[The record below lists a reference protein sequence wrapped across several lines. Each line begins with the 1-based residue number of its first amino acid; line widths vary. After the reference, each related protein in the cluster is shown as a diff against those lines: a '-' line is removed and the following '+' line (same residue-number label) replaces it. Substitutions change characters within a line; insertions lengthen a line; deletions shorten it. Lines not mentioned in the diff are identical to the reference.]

1 MEKSVTIK
9 VIQAL
14 SATLLLIAIAVT
26 VKTCKREDSD
36 PLQDRLEEIN
46 DSLMQ
51 EVMENSIKI
60 DSLYLKIDSLDL
72 LSDTIINK
80 QSVVNEY
87 YNQEVTISLVL
98 MLVVLTA
105 SSQKSLKFRTPSSK
119 QDSFPVLSTYQT
131 SLINLNFNSMM
142 YWYDAATR
150 MERLYLLQR
159 EKLDYYY
166 KITGVQATSIQDLQ
180 MVYENKVAIEKKIKD
195 EAADEVNKLKKQVKG
210 LKIKNTI
217 LTIGVGGLALTTA
230 YFAIF

>member
-1 MEKSVTIK
+1 
-9 VIQAL
+9 
-14 SATLLLIAIAVT
+14 
-26 VKTCKREDSD
+26 
-36 PLQDRLEEIN
+36 
-46 DSLMQ
+46 
-51 EVMENSIKI
+51 
-60 DSLYLKIDSLDL
+60 
-72 LSDTIINK
+72 
-80 QSVVNEY
+80 
-87 YNQEVTISLVL
+87 
-98 MLVVLTA
+98 
-105 SSQKSLKFRTPSSK
+105 
-119 QDSFPVLSTYQT
+119 
-131 SLINLNFNSMM
+131 M

>member
-1 MEKSVTIK
+1 
-9 VIQAL
+9 
-14 SATLLLIAIAVT
+14 
-26 VKTCKREDSD
+26 
-36 PLQDRLEEIN
+36 
-46 DSLMQ
+46 
-51 EVMENSIKI
+51 
-60 DSLYLKIDSLDL
+60 
-72 LSDTIINK
+72 
-80 QSVVNEY
+80 
-87 YNQEVTISLVL
+87 
-98 MLVVLTA
+98 
-105 SSQKSLKFRTPSSK
+105 
-119 QDSFPVLSTYQT
+119 
-131 SLINLNFNSMM
+131 
-142 YWYDAATR
+142 

>member
-1 MEKSVTIK
+1 
-9 VIQAL
+9 
-14 SATLLLIAIAVT
+14 
-26 VKTCKREDSD
+26 
-36 PLQDRLEEIN
+36 
-46 DSLMQ
+46 
-51 EVMENSIKI
+51 
-60 DSLYLKIDSLDL
+60 
-72 LSDTIINK
+72 
-80 QSVVNEY
+80 
-87 YNQEVTISLVL
+87 
-98 MLVVLTA
+98 
-105 SSQKSLKFRTPSSK
+105 
-119 QDSFPVLSTYQT
+119 
-131 SLINLNFNSMM
+131 MM